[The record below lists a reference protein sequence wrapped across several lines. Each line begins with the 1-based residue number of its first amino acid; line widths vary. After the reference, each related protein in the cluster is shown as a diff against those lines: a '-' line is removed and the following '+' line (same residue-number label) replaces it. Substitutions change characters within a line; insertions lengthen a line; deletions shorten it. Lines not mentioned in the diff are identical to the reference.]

1 MGKLMTKRCSDVDG
15 GWAWVVLAS
24 SFVLHA
30 LTYGMAW
37 STGVYNTIFLH
48 EFRETKLL
56 TAWVGSLTTAVMYG
70 IGPIAS
76 MLTNKYGCR
85 VVIILGGIISF
96 LGLFGSNFSPNI
108 YVLFV
113 TFGIITGAG
122 YGLVFIPAITAVSL
136 YFDKRRTLAAGIA
149 ASGVG
154 VGNFLFPA
162 MIRWL
167 NNMYN
172 WRASI
177 LVLSALNLNIIVC
190 GLLIRPVST
199 FDFSKE
205 KPKVLDVTPFKKKG
219 YWMLSVNNFLFCCGI
234 SAIYIH
240 ISAYA
245 EGIGIDEDRSAL
257 LISAMGVSN
266 LLGRLLYGVVGHYK
280 RLNNM
285 VIYTVSFALAGV
297 TFFIIPSMT
306 SYIGLMIMVVLFGL
320 FSGCFGTLLVSI
332 LVEILGLHRFANGY
346 GCLLLFEAAG
356 QMLGGPIA
364 GAMFDLTG
372 DYSMAFYIGGLF
384 CLLSSI
390 AMIYPIIESRSSSKA
405 KDTEITQS
413 MDRHGSLILVNGSHE
428 KSQVVNKVDSINSGN
443 PLLTA

>member
-1 MGKLMTKRCSDVDG
+1 MCFYFT
-15 GWAWVVLAS
+15 
-24 SFVLHA
+24 
-30 LTYGMAW
+30 
-37 STGVYNTIFLH
+37 
-48 EFRETKLL
+48 
-56 TAWVGSLTTAVMYG
+56 
-70 IGPIAS
+70 GPIAS

-96 LGLFGSNFSPNI
+96 LGLLGSNFAPNL
-108 YVLFV
+108 YVIFV
-113 TFGIITGAG
+113 TFGVITGAG
-122 YGLVFIPAITAVSL
+122 FGLVFIPAITAVSL
-136 YFDKRRTLAAGIA
+136 YFDKKRTLAAGIA

-167 NNMYN
+167 NNLYN

-177 LVLSALNLNIIVC
+177 LVISALNLNIIVC
-190 GLLIRPVST
+190 GALIRPVNT
-199 FDFSKE
+199 FDYSKE

-219 YWMLSVNNFLFCCGI
+219 YWMLSLNNFLFCCGI

-240 ISAYA
+240 ISAFA
-245 EGIGIDEDRSAL
+245 EDIGIDEDRSAL

-266 LLGRLLYGVVGHYK
+266 LIGRLLYGILGHYS
-280 RLNNM
+280 RQNNI

-306 SYIGLMIMVVLFGL
+306 SYIGLMIMVILFGL

-332 LVEILGLHRFANGY
+332 LVDILGLHRFANGY

-356 QMLGGPIA
+356 QMIGGPIA
-364 GAMFDLTG
+364 GAMFDITG

-384 CLLSSI
+384 CLLSSL
-390 AMIYPIIESRSSSKA
+390 AMIYPIIKSRSSSKA
-405 KDTEITQS
+405 KDSEITQNAEK
-413 MDRHGSLILVNGSHE
+413 HGSLILMTESNE
-428 KSQVVNKVDSINSGN
+428 KSQEI
-443 PLLTA
+443 